1 MAEVMLDTLMMKRES
16 KSYVD
21 SLHAILTHTGQF
33 EDPKYMLAG
42 YTGMAF
48 KLAVHQKLLP
58 MSVTAYGQWGEAHR
72 PGIDNLGIFT
82 IWDGGRT
89 RHPTFSYYQ
98 QDAVNWVKRSLDE
111 GRGVIY
117 WIPEFGVIHGY
128 DDNDRI
134 FYVQD
139 GWSEESQIVLYDNF
153 GLNFTGFWYCQIF
166 GDQVHIAEKE
176 MVLESLR
183 LAIEDWDTPYRLLPD
198 RSIAS
203 GKLAYDVWVQA
214 LHRTDY
220 DASGAAYILDAYCQS
235 RTEIQMYLQD
245 VRGLW
250 NELKQAHACY
260 DQIGALIHEM
270 KVCIVQQAGRRILRQ
285 DTTEKL
291 AQLLLKAKALEAQAI
306 DYFRKISSQYP
317 DRKRSTVP
325 RWGAHSA
332 R

>member
-1 MAEVMLDTLMMKRES
+1 MSEIFLDNLVMKRES

-21 SLHAILTHTGQF
+21 SLHAVLTHTGQF
-33 EDPKYMLAG
+33 QGSKYVLAG

-48 KLAVHQKLLP
+48 KLAVHRRLLP

-72 PGIDNLGIFT
+72 PGMDNLGIFT

-89 RHPTFSYYQ
+89 RHPTFGYYQ
-98 QDAVNWVKRSLDE
+98 QDAVNWVRRSLDE
-111 GRGVIY
+111 GIGVIY

-128 DDNDRI
+128 DDSDRI

-139 GWSEESQIVLYDNF
+139 GWSKEPQILLYDNF

-166 GDQVHIAEKE
+166 GEQVHISEEE

-183 LAIEDWDTPYRLLPD
+183 LGIEDWDIPYRLLPD

-203 GKLAYDVWVQA
+203 GVQAYDVWVSA
-214 LHRTDY
+214 LQSGDF
-220 DASGAAYILDAYCQS
+220 DESGAAYILESFCHA
-235 RTEIQMYLQD
+235 RTEIRMYLQD
-245 VRGLW
+245 VRGIW
-250 NELKQAHACY
+250 NELDQAYACY
-260 DQIGALIHEM
+260 EQLGTLIDQM
-270 KVCIVQQAGRRILRQ
+270 KGYTIQQQNRRVLRP
-285 DTTEKL
+285 DTTEDL
-291 AQLLLKAKALEAQAI
+291 AQVLVKAKVLEEQAI
-306 DYFRKISSQYP
+306 DYFRLISEKYP
-317 DRKRSTVP
+317 DLKRTTIP

>member
-1 MAEVMLDTLMMKRES
+1 MAEVMLDTLMMKRGS

-33 EDPKYMLAG
+33 QGPKYMLAG

-72 PGIDNLGIFT
+72 PGIDNLGILT

-139 GWSEESQIVLYDNF
+139 GWSEESQILLYDNF
-153 GLNFTGFWYCQIF
+153 GLNFTGFWYCQII
-166 GDQVHIAEKE
+166 GDQVHMAEQE

-198 RSIAS
+198 RNIAS

-214 LHRTDY
+214 LQRTDY

-235 RTEIQMYLQD
+235 RTEIQMYLHD

-250 NELKQAHACY
+250 NELDQAHACY
-260 DQIGALIHEM
+260 EQIGVLIHEM
-270 KVCIVQQAGRRILRQ
+270 KVCIVQQEGRRTLRQ
-285 DTTEKL
+285 DTTERL

-306 DYFRKISSQYP
+306 DYFRMISTQYP